1 MATSQVRSLPHC
13 LDRSSWR
20 LEAKTTALIL
30 LVLAL
35 LGLLGW
41 LCLNQA
47 SRVSTIGHRIWE
59 KERKVER
66 LQQKNAKLVDEIT
79 EMLSVFDLMDRAI
92 RSGYT
97 SAEELHYLDVSGY
110 AGRLSEAGLAPVP
123 RLDESTIVAVE
134 ESGDEPLGVARWW
147 EKVISQFVVWAGT
160 QP

>member
-1 MATSQVRSLPHC
+1 MRSFHLEKGT
-13 LDRSSWR
+13 WR
-20 LEAKTTALIL
+20 LEAKTTVRIL
-30 LVLAL
+30 LVLIL
-35 LGLLGW
+35 LGLLSW

-97 SAEELHYLDVSGY
+97 SAEGLHYLDVSGY
-110 AGRLSEAGLAPVP
+110 PAGHLSEAGLAPVP
-123 RLDESTIVAVE
+123 RLDESTDVAVE
-134 ESGDEPLGVARWW
+134 ESGDEPLGVARWL
-147 EKVISQFVVWAGT
+147 EEAISQFAAWAGA